1 MCNVQ
6 ITDNRIAIDGHAEN
20 DIVCAMLTALTVSFV
35 DNMINVHASD
45 NDLSVILDSGKFS
58 INISDVVDGTPAE
71 TTLRNYVRNI
81 HKLAET
87 YPNSFDMHNASRYYI
102 V

>member
-6 ITDNRIAIDGHAEN
+6 ITDNQILIDGHAEN
-20 DIVCAMLTALTVSFV
+20 KIVCAMLTALTVSFV
-35 DNMINVHASD
+35 DNMINVHASED
-45 NDLSVILDSGKFS
+45 DLHVILDRGKFN
-58 INISDVVDGTPAE
+58 INVSCVVDGTPAE
-71 TTLRNYVRNI
+71 TTLQNYIRSI